1 MSKKKQTTIK
11 IPDKL
16 VEGWEKVEK
25 AIDENATLLSERSYS
40 LASGGL
46 ALSFTVISFVVGENK
61 TALGWQAP
69 GIWSLFL
76 LCIILDT
83 VSVIFAKRKAEKLEA
98 MFREK
103 VHREEKMTEEE
114 VNGLIDETNRPIK
127 RFNAVVFLL
136 LLATIV
142 WTFIYSYSLLVKL
155 S

>member
-1 MSKKKQTTIK
+1 M
-11 IPDKL
+11 
-16 VEGWEKVEK
+16 E
-25 AIDENATLLSERSYS
+25 
-40 LASGGL
+40 
-46 ALSFTVISFVVGENK
+46 AL
-61 TALGWQAP
+61 
-69 GIWSLFL
+69 
-76 LCIILDT
+76 
-83 VSVIFAKRKAEKLEA
+83 
-98 MFREK
+98 FREK